1 MLYILS
7 YTFSNASFNCKVL
20 TNFLYLNKL
29 FLVLF
34 IMGLTSKKG
43 ATRLS
48 FALAHDVR
56 RLSATLTDIL
66 TSVGG
71 SSPNTLSRV
80 FATDC
85 LQSTNKK
92 ATFSGD
98 FFLFVVGA
106 TRFEHATSWSQTKR
120 STRLSYAPST
130 DLVIT
135 TYFSILQALF

>member
-1 MLYILS
+1 M
-7 YTFSNASFNCKVL
+7 V
-20 TNFLYLNKL
+20 
-29 FLVLF
+29 
-34 IMGLTSKKG
+34 G

-48 FALAHDVR
+48 FASTFVFAHDVR

-80 FATDC
+80 FVTDC

-98 FFLFVVGA
+98 FFCLWSSI
-106 TRFEHATSWSQTKR
+106 TSEFLTKNPDDYDDIKKKIIK
-120 STRLSYAPST
+120 LKE
-130 DLVIT
+130 LMNENCIC
-135 TYFSILQALF
+135 FH

>member
-1 MLYILS
+1 MF
-7 YTFSNASFNCKVL
+7 YTVSGVL
-20 TNFLYLNKL
+20 IQIKRIYRISKDKDIVVLIITATKSAPLRRLCAAITCQTRFL
-29 FLVLF
+29 
-34 IMGLTSKKG
+34 G

-80 FATDC
+80 FVTDC

-92 ATFSGD
+92 KATFSDD
-98 FFLFVVGA
+98 FFCLWSSSLDII
-106 TRFEHATSWSQTKR
+106 RTS
-120 STRLSYAPST
+120 LDD
-130 DLVIT
+130 DLTAIEEAKNT
-135 TYFSILQALF
+135 LPPIY